1 MLDFSRTTAQYIQ
14 NADIDALTAYIID
27 ADRQHPVLLVTT
39 SKNST
44 TPDVD
49 LDQLIALG
57 ACNMVVV
64 VLNDDAT
71 TKAFSLAMQTA
82 LHAEC
87 SAYRGAVRYYPS
99 ARIFQNDPANTLL
112 LYTDT
117 PQHRNELRQTLSS
130 RLFDDGV
137 ISAEQA
143 EENRIEIQQWE
154 ESRTTPILVTN
165 AGKAHDLI
173 YHLLS
178 PKRHQPVVVI
188 SQSLR
193 AARPDRVSESAEMLP
208 DIRFIDTDTLCKM
221 LDGIADVVF
230 LYGQEA
236 TRVFESG
243 IHRKAW
249 VYGDAIRVFPLGRDW
264 NNDGSTQLRLF
275 RPNGHIS
282 KMMLTNMVIREAL
295 NCYAQTLRDNS

>member
-1 MLDFSRTTAQYIQ
+1 M
-14 NADIDALTAYIID
+14 
-27 ADRQHPVLLVTT
+27 
-39 SKNST
+39 
-44 TPDVD
+44 
-49 LDQLIALG
+49 
-57 ACNMVVV
+57 
-64 VLNDDAT
+64 
-71 TKAFSLAMQTA
+71 
-82 LHAEC
+82 HAEC
-87 SAYRGAVRYYPS
+87 SAYRGAARYYPS
-99 ARIFQNDPANTLL
+99 ARIFHNDPASTLL

-117 PQHRNELRQTLSS
+117 PKHRNELRQALSF
-130 RLFDDGV
+130 RLFDDGI

-143 EENRIEIQQWE
+143 KENRIRIQQWE
-154 ESRTTPILVTN
+154 ESRTAPILVNN
-165 AGKAHDLI
+165 ASKAHDLI
-173 YHLLS
+173 RQLLN

-193 AARPDRVSESAEMLP
+193 AARPDRISENTERIP

-249 VYGDAIRVFPLGRDW
+249 IYGDAIRVFPLGVNW
-264 NNDGSTQLRLF
+264 NNDDSTQLRLF
-275 RPNGHIS
+275 WPNGHIS

-295 NCYAQTLRDNS
+295 NCYAQTLRNNS